1 MATYVGFLVNGT
13 MAMTFDNKA
22 TAYKAFKTGFMGL
35 VGEIIKEGVAEVCY
49 ADTNFPTR
57 NRSGCYFFFNGN
69 LDNRLEVI
77 EPDNWI
83 IKAVNRELNNA

>member
-1 MATYVGFLVNGT
+1 MATYVGFLINGT
-13 MAMTFDNKA
+13 MAMVFDDKA
-22 TAYKAFKTGFMGL
+22 TAYKAFKTGLIGL
-35 VGEIIKEGVAEVCY
+35 VGEIKKEGMAEVWY

-57 NRSGCYFFFNGN
+57 NRSGCYIFFNKN

-83 IKAVNRELNNA
+83 IKAINRELNKA

>member
-1 MATYVGFLVNGT
+1 MATYVGFLINGT
-13 MAMTFDNKA
+13 KAMVFNDKA
-22 TAYKAFKTGFMGL
+22 TAYKAFKTGFIGL
-35 VGEIIKEGVAEVCY
+35 VGEVIKEGVAEVCY

-69 LDNRLEVI
+69 LDNRLEVT

-83 IKAVNRELNNA
+83 IKAINRELKA